1 MNMNEDPSRRSF
13 LEAGLVAAS
22 TGVLAGNFADTET
35 GKGPEEKASAM
46 EKVRYAE
53 LLPDEFRAR
62 LAQCPLA
69 YLPLGTLEWHGE
81 HLPLGAD
88 AIQSEELMV
97 RCARRFGGIVM
108 PPIHL
113 GPDRAKPAED
123 GSMLVGMDYAETT
136 TPARRLDGSCYWTS
150 QGLHLQIVDA
160 ILEQLKR
167 AGFRAVFADGHGPSR
182 WSWVA
187 NIPEREAR
195 YGMRL
200 LGVTKEVAQ
209 HWKSQMDHA
218 ARNETSLM
226 LHYRPDLVDLSR
238 LPESKEDTLQG
249 VGGEDPRDATPAHG
263 EECAEASVALVG
275 ELLAKAGL
283 LGERSAG

>member
-1 MNMNEDPSRRSF
+1 MADLSRRSF
-13 LEAGLVAAS
+13 LE
-22 TGVLAGNFADTET
+22 TGVALASSGLLASGMSDGEVVKRN
-35 GKGPEEKASAM
+35 GKEVSSM

-53 LLPDEFRAR
+53 LLPHEFRVR
-62 LAQCPLA
+62 LAERPVA

-81 HLPLGAD
+81 HLPLGSD

-97 RCARRFGGIVM
+97 KCARRFGGIVM

-113 GPDRAKPAED
+113 GPDRTKPAGD
-123 GSMLVGMDYAETT
+123 GSMLVGMDYADST
-136 TPARRLDGSCYWTS
+136 TPPRRLDGSCYWTS

-187 NIPEREAR
+187 NIEEREAR
-195 YGMRL
+195 YGMQL
-200 LGVTKEVAQ
+200 LGVTKDIAKD
-209 HWKSQMDHA
+209 WRSQVDHA

-226 LHYRPDLVDLSR
+226 LHYRADLVDLSR
-238 LPESKEDTLQG
+238 LPKSNDEKPQG
-249 VGGEDPRDATPAHG
+249 VGGEDPRNATLAYG
-263 EECAEASVALVG
+263 RECAEVSIRLVG
-275 ELLAKAGL
+275 ELLRKAGL
-283 LGERSAG
+283 L